1 MAPVSPRK
9 YRGKFSNNASSTK
22 SQNVVDTQSST
33 TSVAPVEN
41 IKKQEQVAC
50 INKESEHIALP
61 PPPAPLQRTRLKKSA
76 AFVPQGLTDCMEA
89 PLFVPQSI
97 GPTMPAVTMPP
108 VPSEGKDWL
117 MGVIQS
123 VLGSELLDVLMVDCQ
138 SFAGDVYTTVD
149 IIIPAMSASHFHLV
163 ASQDTE
169 AVAAAQQAHRVQ
181 AVQSLLQSFAAL
193 SPKVIVTPPPPEG
206 QSQLTVTHCGA
217 DRDHL
222 CWDYSHYG
230 TCTRMHKCQW
240 AHAFVETFL
249 INLILQPLD
258 QWFEDVPV
266 APSSTVESEQKQGR
280 WMPMRP
286 PRSADN
292 GNTALP
298 VTNMNEPSPPDQQAI
313 GVVEDPEEKPVR
325 KKLPMAEPTQE
336 KIPSRR
342 RLLSRQNWADIEEDD
357 DDLQLLQWKAAA
369 GGC

>member
-9 YRGKFSNNASSTK
+9 YRGKFSTNASSTK
-22 SQNVVDTQSST
+22 NQDVVDTQSST
-33 TSVAPVEN
+33 TSVASVED
-41 IKKQEQVAC
+41 IKKQEQVAL
-50 INKESEHIALP
+50 INKEGEQNALP

-76 AFVPQGLTDCMEA
+76 AFVPHGLTDCTEA
-89 PLFVPQSI
+89 PLFVPQGI
-97 GPTMPAVTMPP
+97 DPTMPALTMPP
-108 VPSEGKDWL
+108 VPSEGKDCL

-123 VLGSELLDVLMVDCQ
+123 TFGRELWDVLMVDCQ
-138 SFAGDVYTTVD
+138 SFTGEMYTTVD
-149 IIIPAMSASHFHLV
+149 IIIPAMSASHCHLV
-163 ASQDTE
+163 TSEDTE
-169 AVAAAQQAHRVQ
+169 AVAE
-181 AVQSLLQSFAAL
+181 SLLQSLAAL

-206 QSQLTVTHCGA
+206 QSQLTVTYCGA
-217 DRDHL
+217 DRDQL

-230 TCTRMHKCQW
+230 ACTRMHKCQW

-249 INLILQPLD
+249 INLTLQPLN
-258 QWFEDVPV
+258 QWSENVPV

-286 PRSADN
+286 PKPADN

-325 KKLPMAEPTQE
+325 KKLPMAEPTEE

-342 RLLSRQNWADIEEDD
+342 RLLSRKNWADIEEDD
-357 DDLQLLQWKAAA
+357 DDLQLLQWKVAA